1 MLAWIIQVVHEG
13 NLCLHRKEL
22 GDIPKKHKKCREG
35 GKMVRKSFV
44 TIFVLIVAVFLM
56 SGCASHKGAG
66 IPGINMGKNLEFQ
79 PLERSAYEVLGPAEG
94 KASVTLNS
102 LFPLPIVWY
111 SGDYSR
117 DPLGFNENMKY
128 GSVSSPVT
136 GALQPQMDSP
146 VKRPDLNVGFAGGG
160 GDGGLVDMAL
170 TYILPDPG
178 LKAKEA
184 ATFRAIESVP
194 GADAII
200 SPRFYVEKEK
210 RFFWYQRVTVT
221 VKAKAIRIKTDKDL
235 K

>member
-1 MLAWIIQVVHEG
+1 MKAICACTKMSWATCQ
-13 NLCLHRKEL
+13 
-22 GDIPKKHKKCREG
+22 KKHKQCREG
-35 GKMVRKSFV
+35 GNMVRKSFV

-66 IPGINMGKNLEFQ
+66 IPGISMGEHLEFN
-79 PLERSAYEVLGPAEG
+79 PLARSEYEVLGPAEG
-94 KASVTLNS
+94 KASVAINS

-111 SGDYSR
+111 SGDYSI
-117 DPLGFNENMKY
+117 DPLGFNENMEY
-128 GSVSSPVT
+128 GKVSYPVT
-136 GALQPQMDSP
+136 SVLSKITSGQGSTQSASTSSTN
-146 VKRPDLNVGFAGGG
+146 RPDLKVGFE
-160 GDGGLVDMAL
+160 GDGPIAMLF

-184 ATFRAIESVP
+184 AVFRAIESVP

-210 RFFWYQRVTVT
+210 RFFWHQRVTVT